1 MLQILLQC
9 IGILFFM
16 VLMPFGMGLL
26 TLQTNKNEPKSLGMM
41 VAAGYLTMF
50 VIFEIVAVPIVLW
63 VDDNSFGKLKTIYT
77 MIALL
82 LMAAGYVLTFWR
94 SDRNPR
100 NKNGIQQFTPLK
112 ESLPGPKAIW
122 LAVLLVLI
130 YILYMAVT
138 HTSFDGDD
146 SYYVVQSL
154 IAQNTGGMYN
164 VEPYTGGSTTIDV
177 RHAMAVFTMWVA
189 YMGSMTG
196 IHSTILCH
204 SVLPCIIIPLVLITD
219 YQIGKELLEDD
230 KKKMLPTFVLFMEI
244 ILLFGYVS
252 LYTSE
257 TFLMTRTWQG
267 KALAS
272 NFLFPM
278 GILLMLKLS
287 KNIHDKAVWIMLVMY
302 SGAAGLFSSLAV
314 MLSILLVVVWGFFLM
329 IREKKFLLYVKLG
342 LTCIPGVVYMGLY
355 LMNYFLYA
363 YIHYKK

>member
-1 MLQILLQC
+1 MLQIILQC

-26 TLQTNKNEPKSLGMM
+26 TLQTSKEQAKDFGMTI
-41 VAAGYLTMF
+41 AAGYLTMF
-50 VIFEIVAVPIVLW
+50 VTFEIVAVPIVLW
-63 VDDNSFGKLKTIYT
+63 VDGKSFGKLKTIYT
-77 MIALL
+77 IIALL
-82 LMAAGYVLTFWR
+82 LMATGYVLTF
-94 SDRNPR
+94 
-100 NKNGIQQFTPLK
+100 IQSKRGKKQFMTLK
-112 ESLPGPKAIW
+112 DSFPGPKAIW

-196 IHSTILCH
+196 IHSTVLCH

-219 YQIGKELLEDD
+219 SQIGKELFEDD
-230 KKKMLPTFVLFMEI
+230 KKKMLPTFILFMEM

-272 NFLFPM
+272 NFLFPI
-278 GILLMLKLS
+278 GILLMIKLS
-287 KNIHDKAVWIMLVMY
+287 KNIHDKSVWLMLVMY

-314 MLSILLVVVWGFFLM
+314 MLSILLVVVWGFFIM

-355 LMNYFLYA
+355 MMNYFLYA